1 MVYVC
6 STRSW
11 KHCMLIMLI
20 IGEGQLCGISWHSE
34 VKLRP
39 LKSRGH
45 LSSHS
50 GSRAALRLACSVS
63 VETRTYPFCRSG
75 LLGGQEVPLPTLFQA
90 WL

>member
-11 KHCMLIMLI
+11 KRCMLIMPI

-50 GSRAALRLACSVS
+50 GSRAALRL
-63 VETRTYPFCRSG
+63 ETRTYPFCRSG